1 LSNLKTR
8 TFTSMRSLGI
18 FRDTRERAI
27 GGEVGTWL
35 MDGAVEEVRGFEG
48 RKAVV
53 DVALESVFNKLKTQH
68 KEAVDKE
75 RNRRQ
80 EESDEKERVRV
91 AEEMAKEEKRLAE
104 ERARI
109 KELQDNLR
117 LRIVELMSSSKTPV
131 AFANV
136 DFVDI
141 DGGSNPALGTLGG
154 TSGEIMLSVY
164 SWASFLHSRDDKV
177 TDDQLTEMVENVIK
191 AMTVEKIAVN
201 HLALTGQA
209 DPLSGNVQDDYTN
222 NEALRDDI
230 VNDVVNAIGGAGLTM
245 DCLHRMEEGELD
257 IDVLNHIKKELV
269 RFACTT

>member
-1 LSNLKTR
+1 
-8 TFTSMRSLGI
+8 MRSLGI
-18 FRDTRERAI
+18 FRDSRERAI

-80 EESDEKERVRV
+80 EEADEKERVRL
-91 AEEMAKEEKRLAE
+91 AEEKAKEEKRLAE

-109 KELQDNLR
+109 RELQENTR
-117 LRIVELMSSSKTPV
+117 VRILELMAGNKTAV

-164 SWASFLHSRDDKV
+164 TWASFLRSRDDKV
-177 TDDQLTEMVENVIK
+177 TDDQLTEMVEHVIK
-191 AMTVEKIAVN
+191 ALTVEKIAVN
-201 HLALTGQA
+201 HLALTTLG
-209 DPLSGNVQDDYTN
+209 DLSTGNVVEDFTN
-222 NEALRDDI
+222 NEAERENI
-230 VNDVVNAIGGAGLTM
+230 VNAVADAIGGSGLTM
-245 DCLHRMEEGELD
+245 YCLHRMEEGD
-257 IDVLNHIKKELV
+257 IDIDLLEKIKRDLV
-269 RFACTT
+269 RLACTT